1 MPAPRVNA
9 WIEVPGDGFEVDF
22 SWPQPRL
29 IVETDG
35 HARHGDRH
43 VFEEDRRRDQQLVAA
58 GWRVVRFTW
67 RQVVHDRAEVARVLR
82 RLLSSPSARA

>member
-9 WIEVPGDGFEVDF
+9 WIEVPGDGVEVDF